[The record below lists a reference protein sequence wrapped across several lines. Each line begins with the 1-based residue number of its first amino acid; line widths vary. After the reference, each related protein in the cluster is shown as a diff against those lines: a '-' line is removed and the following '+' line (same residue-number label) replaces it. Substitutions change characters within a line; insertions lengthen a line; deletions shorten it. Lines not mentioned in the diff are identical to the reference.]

1 MITFIFNMVTLIF
14 CVLAEYESK
23 KMWNKFAN
31 VTPALHVIPV
41 HIIVP
46 WLSKMTSH
54 FESLTQKC
62 L

>member
-1 MITFIFNMVTLIF
+1 
-14 CVLAEYESK
+14 
-23 KMWNKFAN
+23 MWNKFAN

-46 WLSKMTSH
+46 WLSKITPH
-54 FESLTQKC
+54 FESLTQKY